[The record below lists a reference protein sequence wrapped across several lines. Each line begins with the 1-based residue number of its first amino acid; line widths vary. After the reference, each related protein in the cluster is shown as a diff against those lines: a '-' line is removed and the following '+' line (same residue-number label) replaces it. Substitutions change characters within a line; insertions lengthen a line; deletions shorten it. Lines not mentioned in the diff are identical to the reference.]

1 MKKTYIQPLMKEI
14 EMVEA
19 SFICSSISTG
29 SGYKTEYNEYVG
41 GFGSDGGETGKNG
54 FGVWSGEID

>member
-41 GFGSDGGETGKNG
+41 GFELRLYPYGARKGCS
-54 FGVWSGEID
+54 

>member
-1 MKKTYIQPLMKEI
+1 MKEI

-29 SGYKTEYNEYVG
+29 SGYKTEANEYVG
-41 GFGSDGGETGKNG
+41 GFGSEGGETGKNG